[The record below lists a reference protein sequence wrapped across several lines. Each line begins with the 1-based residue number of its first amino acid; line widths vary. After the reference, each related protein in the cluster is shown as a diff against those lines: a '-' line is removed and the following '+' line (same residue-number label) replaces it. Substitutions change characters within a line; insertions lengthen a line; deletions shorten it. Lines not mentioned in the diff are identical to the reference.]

1 MNSDLIDRL
10 ETSAAVKR
18 EQEVVTWASKCG
30 ECDGMQT
37 AIDLVLLEA
46 GRLFAH
52 ASNEEGVQVARVV
65 RDLARKMT
73 IAKLEMIGKLPATP
87 HPSPNTEHMR

>member
-18 EQEVVTWASKCG
+18 EQEVVTWAAKCG
-30 ECDGMQT
+30 ACDGMQT

-46 GRLFAH
+46 GKLFAH
-52 ASNEEGVQVARVV
+52 APNEEGVQVARGV
-65 RDLARKMT
+65 RDLGRKLT
-73 IAKLEMIGKLPATP
+73 AAKMQMMRDLPATP
-87 HPSPNTEHMR
+87 QPSPNTEHMR